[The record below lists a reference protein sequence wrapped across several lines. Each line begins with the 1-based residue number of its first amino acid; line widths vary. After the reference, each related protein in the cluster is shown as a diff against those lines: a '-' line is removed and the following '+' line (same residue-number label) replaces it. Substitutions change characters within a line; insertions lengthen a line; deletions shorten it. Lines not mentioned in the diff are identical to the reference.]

1 MPQRASDESNGS
13 SLLGITERISRNESG
28 VSELD
33 RRVSNLEDRSDTL
46 ARLSVSFEY
55 LTETN
60 KEQNLRLSELAVLQA
75 KQAERIGE
83 TLSSIDRQLS
93 VLDTD
98 QKQVQKE
105 AQEDRVRIKALEEDS
120 KGKDKN
126 VIKRVVDFVVALV
139 LAYVALKLGL
149 K

>member
-1 MPQRASDESNGS
+1 MPQRASDDNNGS
-13 SLLGITERISRNESG
+13 GLLGITERISRNESG

-60 KEQNLRLSELAVLQA
+60 KEQNSKLSELAILQA

-83 TLSSIDRQLS
+83 TLSSIDRKLS
-93 VLDTD
+93 VLDSD

-105 AQEDRVRIKALEEDS
+105 AQEDRDRIKALEEDS
-120 KGKDKN
+120 KGKDKAW
-126 VIKRVVDFVVALV
+126 VKRTVDFIVAV
-139 LAYVALKLGL
+139 ALAYVLIQFGL